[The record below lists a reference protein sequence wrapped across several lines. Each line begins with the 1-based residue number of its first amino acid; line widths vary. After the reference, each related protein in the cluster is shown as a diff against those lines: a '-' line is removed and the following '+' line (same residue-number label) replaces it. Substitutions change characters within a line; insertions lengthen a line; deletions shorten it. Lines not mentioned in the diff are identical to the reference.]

1 MDRPGDYW
9 PLPPELL
16 PPLFVVWDERLSR
29 SSGTVHNVVRYR
41 AAIEHDPAV
50 IEAMARKAALR
61 STC

>member
-1 MDRPGDYW
+1 MRESRPWTCLQSRGRRR
-9 PLPPELL
+9 
-16 PPLFVVWDERLSR
+16 VRLSR